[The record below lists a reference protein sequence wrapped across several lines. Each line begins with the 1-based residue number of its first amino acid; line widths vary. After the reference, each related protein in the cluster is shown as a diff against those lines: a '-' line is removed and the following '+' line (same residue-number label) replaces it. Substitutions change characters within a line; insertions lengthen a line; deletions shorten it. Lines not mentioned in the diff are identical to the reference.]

1 MNSFEFN
8 KMAGA
13 VLGTALMVF
22 GLKAIAGVIYNSP
35 EPDKPGYKIEVAA
48 TTPSEGG
55 GDKQP
60 AESLGKL
67 LASADAKR
75 GEAVSKNCASCH
87 DFTKDGPN
95 KTGPNLWGIVGRD
108 PGSHPGFTYSDAMEA
123 MKGKPWTYDQLFAYI
138 KDPKAV
144 VPGNKMA
151 FGGIK
156 KDADRANLLAYLQTL
171 SDKPV
176 PFPAP

>member
-1 MNSFEFN
+1 MNRNDFN
-8 KMAGA
+8 TTAGW
-13 VLGTALMVF
+13 VLGTLLLVF

-35 EPDKPGYKIEVAA
+35 EPEKPGYKIEVAA

-55 GDKQP
+55 GEKQP

-67 LASADAKR
+67 LASADAKK

-108 PGSHPGFTYSDAMEA
+108 PGSHPGFTYSAGMEA
-123 MKGKPWTYDQLFAYI
+123 MKGKPWSYEQLFDYI

-156 KDADRANLLAYLQTL
+156 KDGDRANLLAYLQTL